1 MPDPQRAVL
10 VTGAASGIGRATALR
25 LARAGHRVALLD
37 RDAEALG
44 VVAKE
49 LADAGEDAGKA
60 GVPVLA
66 LPADVTRR
74 DEVDRALGTVAAEFG
89 GLDGLACA
97 AGILE
102 PGDLAGTSE
111 ESWERHLA
119 VNATGVF
126 HCLKA
131 AEPVLRDGGA
141 VVVVSSNAARVP
153 RAGLVA
159 YSASKGATSALA
171 RAAGLELAARRI
183 RCNVVEPGSTDTP
196 MLRDLWAGGPNVDL
210 DAAAAA
216 VAGDAAA
223 FRVGI
228 PLARIADP
236 DDVAA
241 VVCFL
246 LSPDARHVTLQQ
258 IFVDGGASL

>member
-1 MPDPQRAVL
+1 MPDPQHTIL

-25 LARAGHRVALLD
+25 LAGFGHRLALLD
-37 RDAEALG
+37 CDAAALE

-49 LADAGEDAGKA
+49 IEDAR
-60 GVPVLA
+60 VLQ
-66 LPADVTRR
+66 LPADVARR
-74 DEVDRALGTVAAEFG
+74 AEVDEAVAAVEAEFG
-89 GLDGLACA
+89 SLDGLVCA
-97 AGILE
+97 AGVLE
-102 PGDLAGTSE
+102 PGDLPGTSE
-111 ESWERHLA
+111 DSWQRHLA

-126 HCLKA
+126 NCLQA
-131 AEPVLRDGGA
+131 AQGLVRDGGS

-153 RAGLVA
+153 RTGLIA
-159 YSASKGATSALA
+159 YSASKAATSALA
-171 RAAGLELAARRI
+171 RAAGLELAARGI
-183 RCNVVEPGSTDTP
+183 RCNVIEPGSTDTP
-196 MLRDLWAGGPNVDL
+196 MLRDLWAGGG

>member
-1 MPDPQRAVL
+1 MPDPHRTVL

-25 LARAGHRVALLD
+25 LARSGHRLALLD
-37 RDAEALG
+37 RDAAALD

-49 LADAGEDAGKA
+49 IAQEAVAGGRDAG
-60 GVPVLA
+60 VLP
-66 LPADVTRR
+66 LPADVARR
-74 DEVDRALGTVAAEFG
+74 AEVDEAIAAAAERFG
-89 GLDGLACA
+89 GLDGLVCA

-111 ESWERHLA
+111 DSWQRHLA
-119 VNATGVF
+119 VNATGVLN
-126 HCLKA
+126 CLQA
-131 AEPVLRDGGA
+131 AQGPLRDGGS

-153 RAGLVA
+153 RAGLIA
-159 YSASKGATSALA
+159 YSASKAATSALA
-171 RAAGLELAARRI
+171 RAAGLELAARGI

-196 MLRDLWAGGPNVDL
+196 MLRDLWTGVDP
-210 DAAAAA
+210 DVAASAA

-228 PLARIADP
+228 PLGRVAEP

-246 LSPDARHVTLQQ
+246 LSPEARHVTLQQ
-258 IFVDGGASL
+258 VYVDGGASL